1 MPTKKNFLGAEQ
13 NYNPKNGEYESSLVG
28 KNGQVV
34 KDADGDGKVNEGKKK
49 TTHTWKSGKQTEIE
63 YLDKAPEGYKEVE
76 GALTAPNGY
85 RWYSNGKSYFDKDR
99 DTVLVKDQEQKVN
112 VPSYIE
118 DADKVALVPDLV
130 DKGYTSEEAHNILFE
145 ARDELDKQ
153 GKEVNYNSLKEY
165 INSKYGEQDFN
176 EPGELER
183 QREEKDFNA
192 PKEHDYSEIF
202 DGDYQRSWG
211 VPDFKDEDD
220 IKTLNDIVE
229 KAMEYDG
236 DDGAIDISNNAME
249 RIGELAKFTEEE
261 QDKLASGT
269 GEEIMDILRSKEKKE
284 LTFEGAIKNA
294 DDDVLDEEFGKDTPE
309 RKLVGSIK
317 EDKPQT
323 PSLRDRRK
331 EWRNNLSKSGDEY
344 NQGTQELYRKLK
356 SGEISRKEYN
366 QGMKALQEK
375 YIKSNTKPQRD
386 RLAVDDEL
394 EGYDKQFKA
403 IREEL
408 APLEDEDSI
417 AFNRHLMFNEPYDE
431 SKKNPRIAELNKQL
445 KDVKDKRTDARRRL
459 AREIGSQFGRKDYRK
474 EIDSGNLPSG
484 NDRVYAMY
492 QKSLEEPYL
501 DFGRMIA
508 NDVYDNVEQYP
519 SKLEFEDDLFEIS
532 KSGGAYDHYK
542 KENGKWVHV
551 STGTIAGLGDNLGEK
566 LEEENLK

>member
-1 MPTKKNFLGAEQ
+1 MPKKRNFLDGQQ
-13 NYNPKNGEYESSLVG
+13 NYDERNGQYLPNLVG
-28 KNGQVV
+28 KNGKVV
-34 KDADGDGKVNEGKKK
+34 TDADGDGKEHESWEKDFSPEEVKKMKNEYPGKEEHIKK
-49 TTHTWKSGKQTEIE
+49 LKDAGFSV
-63 YLDKAPEGYKEVE
+63 DEGYKAGNTFKIDGKDFGDKASISIGEDGKYFIVTKN
-76 GALTAPNGY
+76 GGSYTYKDLDTAIDRAKYISGKAPSEDAIGWETGSY
-85 RWYSNGKSYFDKDR
+85 DAKTEQEFLMGKSK
-99 DTVLVKDQEQKVN
+99 
-112 VPSYIE
+112 
-118 DADKVALVPDLV
+118 
-130 DKGYTSEEAHNILFE
+130 
-145 ARDELDKQ
+145 KQ
-153 GKEVNYNSLKEY
+153 
-165 INSKYGEQDFN
+165 
-176 EPGELER
+176 
-183 QREEKDFNA
+183 EKDFEA
-192 PKEHDYSEIF
+192 PKKHDYSEIF
-202 DGDYQRSWG
+202 DEDYQRAWG

-249 RIGELAKFTEEE
+249 RIGELTKFTEEE

-284 LTFEGAIKNA
+284 LTFEGVVKNA
-294 DDDVLDEEFGKDTPE
+294 DDDVLDEQFGKDTPE
-309 RKLVGSIK
+309 RKLVGAMK
-317 EDKPQT
+317 EQSK
-323 PSLRDRRK
+323 PSLKDRRK

-344 NQGTQELYRKLK
+344 NKGTQELYRKLK

-366 QGMKALQEK
+366 QGMKALQEQ
-375 YIKSNTKPQRD
+375 YIKLNTKPQRD

-394 EGYDKQFKA
+394 EGYDKQFKS

-408 APLEDEDSI
+408 DPLEDEDSI

-459 AREIGSQFGRKDYRK
+459 AKELGSQFGRKDYRK
-474 EIDSGNLPSG
+474 EIDSGELPSG

-501 DFGRMIA
+501 DFKRMIA
-508 NDVYDNVEQYP
+508 NDVYDNVEKYP
-519 SKLEFEDDLFEIS
+519 RKLEFEDDLYTIS

-542 KENGKWVHV
+542 KEKGKWVHI
-551 STGTIAGLGDNLGEK
+551 STGTIAGLGDDLGDK